1 MYNLSNMK
9 YYINNSLFNFNF
21 FKKINKI
28 LIYIYLI
35 FKIFFSKLIESNL
48 KFIFLRMYLNFYKE
62 INLNSEYFT
71 LCKLSLNFKQ

>member
-71 LCKLSLNFKQ
+71 LYKLSLNFKQ